1 MFRATNGETF
11 LMTLKSNPLFIKIF
25 PTLTIKH
32 QVLGSPLTS
41 RDLLLGKYLILDG
54 LQKDFCKYNTFS
66 PGFKY
71 PIYSQLT
78 PLTL

>member
-54 LQKDFCKYNTFS
+54 LQKDFCTNNTFS
-66 PGFKY
+66 LGPKY